1 MSVPARREW
10 VRHAHRRGLPLERG
24 CEVFGVARSAL
35 NYRTQRPLQD
45 ARLVAWMRGIVQV
58 YPDWGYRLAQ
68 GRAVNCGWQVSRNRF
83 HRLWQKHHLQQPL
96 RVPQRKIITG
106 ARLDPTPL
114 LRNHI
119 WCYDFVHDRDAAGRM
134 IRCLAVKD
142 EATAYALAIVP
153 ALRYSAEDV
162 RRVLERLVRE
172 YGYPA
177 YLRSDRGGEF
187 IAYELRQWLRDN
199 HIQPAY
205 IDAGKPWQNGS
216 SESFNGTLRRG
227 CLNRFE
233 FHGIADA
240 TVRMEEWRR
249 IYNEIRPHSRLG
261 YQPPASAYFLER
273 FQACNQAA

>member
-1 MSVPARREW
+1 MPARREC
-10 VRHAHRRGLPLERG
+10 VRHAHHKGISQARA
-24 CEVFGVARSAL
+24 CWAFSVARSAL
-35 NYRTQRPLQD
+35 HYAAKRPAQE
-45 ARLVAWMRGIVQV
+45 ARLVAWMRGIARR
-58 YPDWGYRLAQ
+58 YPDWGYRLAH
-68 GRAVNCGWQVSRNRF
+68 GRAVNCGWKVSRNRF
-83 HRLWQKHHLQQPL
+83 HRLWQKHGLQQAL
-96 RVPQRKIITG
+96 RQPQKKIISG
-106 ARLDPTPL
+106 ARLDPTPQ

-134 IRCLAVKD
+134 MRCLTVKD

-153 ALRYSAEDV
+153 ALKYSAENV
-162 RRVLERLVRE
+162 RQVLTGLFEE

-187 IAYELRQWLRDN
+187 IANDLRVWLHEHRVL
-199 HIQPAY
+199 PAY

-233 FHGIADA
+233 FRGIEDA
-240 TVRMEEWRR
+240 RVRMEEWRR

-273 FQACNQAA
+273 FQDRKQVA

>member
-1 MSVPARREW
+1 M
-10 VRHAHRRGLPLERG
+10 RHAHRKGVSLARA
-24 CEVFGVARSAL
+24 CWVFGVARSAL
-35 NYRTQRPLQD
+35 HYEARRPGQD
-45 ARLVAWMRGIVQV
+45 AKLVVWMQGIVRV
-58 YPDWGYRLAQ
+58 YPDWGYRLAH
-68 GRAVNCGWQVSRNRF
+68 GRALNCGWRVSRNRF
-83 HRLWQKHHLQQPL
+83 HRLWQQQGLQQPL
-96 RVPQRKIITG
+96 RKPQKKLVSG
-106 ARLDPTPL
+106 ARLNPRPR

-187 IAYELRQWLRDN
+187 IATELQQWLQEN
-199 HIQPAY
+199 GIKPAY

-240 TVRMEEWRR
+240 AIHMEEWRR
-249 IYNEIRPHSRLG
+249 VYNEIRPHSRLG

-273 FQACNQAA
+273 YQACKQAA